1 MFNCAFQGIT
11 GYKLSNKDVF
21 QSLKI
26 CLILPNSAD
35 RDEMPNCVV
44 FHIGVPCL
52 LKYPIEF

>member
-1 MFNCAFQGIT
+1 MLNRAFQCIT
-11 GYKLSNKDVF
+11 GYKLSNSDVF
-21 QSLKI
+21 QSLEI

-35 RDEMPNCVV
+35 PDEVPNNVV